1 MRSAQL
7 VALLAIVSFQT
18 LGVAVLTGIW
28 AYEFFTRGSDD
39 LVSAISLLLVMTAA
53 VGWLAATSSGIYQ
66 KRRWAFSSAVVA
78 EILTIILG
86 LALIPGDLFWGWVLL
101 GPAIVAL
108 IILLSRNF
116 GRQFS
121 EEV

>member
-108 IILLSRNF
+108 IILLSRNL

-121 EEV
+121 EEA

>member
-53 VGWLAATSSGIYQ
+53 FGWLTATSSGIYH

-108 IILLSRNF
+108 IILLSRNL

>member
-28 AYEFFTRGSDD
+28 AYEFFTLGSDD
-39 LVSAISLLLVMTAA
+39 LVSAISLLLVMAAA
-53 VGWLAATSSGIYQ
+53 VGWLTATSSGIYQ

-78 EILTIILG
+78 EILTVILG

-116 GRQFS
+116 GRQIS

>member
-28 AYEFFTRGSDD
+28 AYEFFTLGSDD

-53 VGWLAATSSGIYQ
+53 VGWLTATSSGIYQ

>member
-28 AYEFFTRGSDD
+28 SYEFFTRGSDD

-53 VGWLAATSSGIYQ
+53 VGWLTATSSGIYQ

>member
-7 VALLAIVSFQT
+7 VALLTIVSFQT

-28 AYEFFTRGSDD
+28 AYEFFTLGSDD
-39 LVSAISLLLVMTAA
+39 LVSAISLLLVMAAA
-53 VGWLAATSSGIYQ
+53 VGWLTATSSGIYQ

-78 EILTIILG
+78 EILTVILG

-116 GRQFS
+116 GRQIS